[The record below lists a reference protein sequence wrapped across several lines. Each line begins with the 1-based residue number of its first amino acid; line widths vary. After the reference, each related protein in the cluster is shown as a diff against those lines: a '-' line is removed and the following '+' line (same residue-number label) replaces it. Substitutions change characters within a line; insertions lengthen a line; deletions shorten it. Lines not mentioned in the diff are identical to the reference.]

1 MEIILSALPL
11 VVAIVMLM
19 VLRRSGIQA
28 SVATLGVAVA
38 IVLVVPFLHLSLLEL
53 LIALGSAIS
62 SSLQVL
68 TVLFPALLL
77 YQLQQTKNGMHVL
90 AKGFTQLC
98 PDRDLLV
105 LLIVVGLAPFMECVC
120 GFGVGTVV
128 VIPILVAVGF
138 DALQAAVLGLLGQ
151 IAVPWGALAVGTV
164 LAAGLTGLDA
174 GALGAYTALITAPL
188 PIMFGLV
195 ALVMSGG
202 KKALRRWRLAAI
214 VAGAVL
220 VLGEW
225 PFSQVPG
232 VELAGVLASLLALT
246 LLVLWSYLW
255 IRRPAGREPASVQDE
270 RDNLS
275 GDNAFTS
282 ASTLHDE
289 REASHQLW
297 RVVAPYAILTVTLL
311 ISRLVVP
318 LRDWLSQNVV
328 LAVPLI
334 NLHLPLLYM
343 PGFWLLF
350 AALTVVPISRINNAE
365 FWAGAA
371 RTWRQFLP
379 GAVAITCFLAAS
391 QVMSASGMTTV
402 LGKTAALLGANY
414 GWVAPWLG
422 ALGGWLTGSNAGG
435 NAMFALLQKEV
446 SVRVGLPLYWIL
458 AAQNGSGSIVTMASP
473 ARTILAATTAGL
485 LGEESQILQKV
496 GPVVLVAI
504 GIIMLL
510 LMGILSR
517 F

>member
-1 MEIILSALPL
+1 
-11 VVAIVMLM
+11 
-19 VLRRSGIQA
+19 
-28 SVATLGVAVA
+28 
-38 IVLVVPFLHLSLLEL
+38 
-53 LIALGSAIS
+53 
-62 SSLQVL
+62 
-68 TVLFPALLL
+68 VLFPALLL

-90 AKGFTQLC
+90 AEGITRLC
-98 PDRDLLV
+98 PDRNLLV

-128 VIPILVAVGF
+128 VIPVLIAVGF

-164 LAAGLTGLDA
+164 LAAGLTRLDS
-174 GALGAYTALITAPL
+174 GTLSAYTALVTAPL

-195 ALVMSGG
+195 ALAMSGG
-202 KKALRRWRLAAI
+202 KKALQRWWPAAL
-214 VAGAVL
+214 VAGAAL
-220 VLGEW
+220 VIGEW
-225 PFSQVPG
+225 LFSRVPG
-232 VELAGVLASLLALT
+232 AELAGVLASLIALI
-246 LLVLWSYLW
+246 LLVLWSYVSV
-255 IRRPAGREPASVQDE
+255 RRPLGREPASEDDHKDPSRNRV
-270 RDNLS
+270 
-275 GDNAFTS
+275 FTP
-282 ASTLHDE
+282 APTPHDE
-289 REASHQLW
+289 PQEAPHQLW

-311 ISRLVVP
+311 ISRLVAP
-318 LRDWLSQNVV
+318 LQDWLSHNVV
-328 LAVPLI
+328 LAASLI
-334 NLHLPLLYM
+334 NLHLPLLYT

-350 AALTVVPISRINNAE
+350 AALTVVPISRISNAE
-365 FWAGAA
+365 FWASAA

-402 LGKTAALLGANY
+402 LGKTAATLGRNY

-435 NAMFALLQKEV
+435 NAMFALLQKEI
-446 SVRVGLPLYWIL
+446 STRVGLPQYWIL

-485 LGEESQILQKV
+485 LGQESQILQKV

-504 GIIMLL
+504 AIITLL
-510 LMGILSR
+510 LMSVLSR